1 MKSIRW
7 RLSGMHDMNIN
18 ERLLRLRPPRIAMS
32 LVLGAVAVHFLGSL
46 QVHPALPIAGLAIG
60 SAGFLVMIRAWWL
73 FRVADT
79 AICPTAATSSL
90 VTDDVFSVSR
100 NPMYLGMILMLAAI
114 ALAIGSAPFYVALA
128 AFGVTIDRAF
138 CPFEEQKLRVEFG
151 DTYAAYVKRVR
162 RWL

>member
-1 MKSIRW
+1 MKSTRW
-7 RLSGMHDMNIN
+7 HLSGAYDMNIN

-32 LVLGAVAVHFLGSL
+32 MVLVAVAVHFLASL
-46 QVHPALPIAGLAIG
+46 QLHTALPIAGLVIG

-73 FRVADT
+73 FKVADT
-79 AICPTAATSSL
+79 AICPTAASSSL

-114 ALAIGSAPFYVALA
+114 AVAVGSAPFYVALA
-128 AFGVTIDRAF
+128 AFGATIDRAF

-151 DTYAAYVKRVR
+151 DTYEAYASKVR